1 MLKSNIQA
9 VQTDSI
15 RSTSYK
21 SDPWVSAESPR
32 RQRRQS
38 WLACLIVSS
47 ALICSPVAEAA
58 KPVPKVAKILP
69 VTEGDSV
76 SLDASASSDKDKD
89 TLKFTWTQIG
99 GPTVTLNNAQSAV
112 ATFTSPSIPGTAANV
127 KPISLKFS
135 LEVDDSNANRKLA
148 IAKKTVVVSVKPTKI
163 APQAKA
169 GVDKTVKNGASV
181 TLSGSQTTGANSYL
195 WTQTAGTNV
204 VLTNA
209 NSAIASFT
217 APKVSV
223 KTTLKFQLSAT
234 NRAGSNQDE
243 IIVTVNPDDAT
254 ALVANAGND
263 QTVTAGDV
271 VTLSGSQSTGTIQTF
286 AWLQTAGSSV
296 SLQQANTATATFT
309 APTVSSATVLT
320 FKLTVSNESGPA
332 EDSVSVTVNPASQ
345 SSSLKASFGLSVS
358 SIDIND
364 EAEAVISDISGG
376 KKPYRVSFDWG
387 DGRTSENKNLGDD
400 VTHSDTHYY
409 ADQGGFIVKA
419 TVTDADNVSK
429 QFSASVDVANSEGQC
444 K

>member
-1 MLKSNIQA
+1 
-9 VQTDSI
+9 
-15 RSTSYK
+15 
-21 SDPWVSAESPR
+21 
-32 RQRRQS
+32 
-38 WLACLIVSS
+38 
-47 ALICSPVAEAA
+47 
-58 KPVPKVAKILP
+58 
-69 VTEGDSV
+69 
-76 SLDASASSDKDKD
+76 
-89 TLKFTWTQIG
+89 
-99 GPTVTLNNAQSAV
+99 
-112 ATFTSPSIPGTAANV
+112 
-127 KPISLKFS
+127 
-135 LEVDDSNANRKLA
+135 
-148 IAKKTVVVSVKPTKI
+148 
-163 APQAKA
+163 
-169 GVDKTVKNGASV
+169 
-181 TLSGSQTTGANSYL
+181 
-195 WTQTAGTNV
+195 

-217 APKVSV
+217 APKVST
-223 KTTLKFQLSAT
+223 KTTLTFELSAS
-234 NRAGSNQDE
+234 NRAGTSVDSMS
-243 IIVTVNPDDAT
+243 VTVNPDDAT

-263 QTVTAGDV
+263 QSVTAGDV

-376 KKPYRVSFDWG
+376 KKPYSVKFDWG
-387 DGRTSENKNLGDD
+387 DGRTSETKNLGDD
-400 VTHSDTHYY
+400 VTHRDTHYY
-409 ADQGGFIVKA
+409 ADQGGFVVKA

-429 QFSASVDVANSEGQC
+429 PFTASVDVANSEGQC